1 MPPIKV
7 RYLQSMNS
15 PASPIL
21 LNLLKHHAGAL
32 KQFLE
37 QEPDAEQVR
46 KALRRIGHS
55 QMDLYYGTLSPA
67 QLGREALDCLT
78 AGSVNDPEAYIAWLR
93 PHHYK
98 TFTCSDGSAWVF
110 REGQGERYVHLH
122 PGRYSLHTVRIK
134 ASTLKTAAILYR
146 HIRMHQLPWPAP
158 RAAINALRTS
168 ELALSPLG
176 VHEQIDQLE
185 RSVALLLQ

>member
-1 MPPIKV
+1 
-7 RYLQSMNS
+7 MNS
-15 PASPIL
+15 PDSPIL

-37 QEPDAEQVR
+37 QEPDPEEVR
-46 KALRRIGHS
+46 KGLRRIGHS
-55 QMDLYYGTLSPA
+55 QMDLYHGALSPA
-67 QLGREALDCLT
+67 QLGREALEWLVSE
-78 AGSVNDPEAYIAWLR
+78 SVHDAVTYIAWLR
-93 PHHYK
+93 PHLYK
-98 TFTCSDGSAWVF
+98 TFTCSDGSTWVF

-122 PGRYSLHTVRIK
+122 PGRYSLHSVRIK
-134 ASTLKTAAILYR
+134 ASTLKTAAMLYR
-146 HIRMHQLPWPAP
+146 HIRLHQLPWPAP
-158 RAAINALRTS
+158 REAINTLRTS